1 MENRSEVEDYQVR
14 DLTEE
19 GVSDMH
25 PKLAFVGF
33 LDPMIKLHADYR
45 QGGPTGGLSNTQSWS
60 SRMLLGRHLQQHMV
74 SKVVPMSL
82 KR

>member
-1 MENRSEVEDYQVR
+1 MEIDRNLKAIR

-19 GVSDMH
+19 GVSHVH

-33 LDPMIKLHADYR
+33 L
-45 QGGPTGGLSNTQSWS
+45 
-60 SRMLLGRHLQQHMV
+60 V
-74 SKVVPMSL
+74 SKVVPMPL